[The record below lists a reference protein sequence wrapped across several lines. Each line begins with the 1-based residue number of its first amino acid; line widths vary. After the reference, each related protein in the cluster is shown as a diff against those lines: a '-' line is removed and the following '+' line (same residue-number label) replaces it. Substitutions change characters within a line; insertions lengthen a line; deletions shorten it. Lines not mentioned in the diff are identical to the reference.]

1 MMKQRIK
8 TIDGNEAAADV
19 AYAFT
24 EVAAIYPITPSSPMA
39 EHVDVWAA
47 KGRKNIFGQPVHL
60 IEMQSEAGA
69 IGAVHGA
76 SETGSLC
83 TSFTASQ
90 GLMLMIPVMHRL
102 SGQLKPV
109 VLHIAARTVGSHTMS
124 IFGDHSDVMGCR
136 NTGFAMLCS
145 ASVQECADLAA
156 VAHLSAIKGH
166 IPFMHFFDGFRT
178 SHEIQ
183 KISMLPEE
191 ELYKLIDQQ
200 ALYRFKHRSL
210 NPEHPVMRSTVTNP
224 DMFFQ
229 SKEASNI
236 WYDRLPYI
244 VQDYMD
250 AISRLSG
257 RSYYLFDYYGARD
270 AERVVVAMGSVT
282 GAIQETIDSLIEK
295 GEKVGYIQVH
305 LYRPFSLE
313 HFLDAL
319 PDTTACLTVMDRT
332 KEPGALGEPLFADIC
347 AALRRANRELP
358 VYACR
363 YGLSSKDVP
372 PSSIHA
378 VFANMSSLQPKDHFT
393 IGIVDD
399 VTDLSI
405 PDMPLAVHNE
415 GCVNCKF
422 WGFGSDGT
430 VGANKNSIKIIGDHT
445 DMYVQAYFEY
455 DTKKSGGVTKSHLR
469 FGKHPIR
476 STYYIKEADFL
487 ACHKQ
492 AYMDTYNIAGE
503 IKQGGTFLLNCDWQ
517 TEEVETHLSNAVKRQ
532 LAEKQVHMYIIDAA
546 KIASSIGLGSNR
558 TNTVLQAAFF
568 RLTNILPLEDAV
580 KYMKDAI
587 AATYHAKGERI
598 VSMNQAAVDQGISKL
613 VKVEIPE
620 EWKHLPAE
628 KQEES
633 SCSLPDFI
641 KHIAIPA
648 NAQEGDSIPVSEFVN
663 YADGS
668 YPLGSTKYEKRGIA
682 SVVPQWLPE
691 HCIQCNR
698 CSLVCPHAAIRPYLV
713 SEAEAVSAPESFVTK
728 QASGKGMEAYGFRV
742 QVSPLDCYSC
752 GACVQACPAK
762 EKALVM
768 KPLDT
773 QRHEQDNWDY
783 AQTLSVKETGLDKF
797 SVKGSQFRQPYLEFS
812 GACAGCTE
820 TAYMKILTQLFGS
833 RMIVANA
840 TGCTQAWGSAMPSL
854 PYTTDA
860 EGFGPAWSNSVF
872 EDNAEFALGMSLS
885 MDQQRQDL
893 IMKSEEL
900 LACAPE
906 TLRAAAK
913 TWLDSIGIPN
923 EGEVTEGISRAY
935 VRVLQDAA
943 ALSGQAK
950 SLRDY
955 ILAHKE
961 HIIKKTIW
969 MYGGDGWAYDI
980 GYGGLDHVL
989 AMNANVNIML
999 VDTEVYSNTGGQS
1012 SKATPIGA
1020 VAQFASS
1027 GRRFNK
1033 KDLGRLMM
1041 TYGHIYIAQVA
1052 LGADPNQLIKA
1063 IKEAEAYNGPSLIIA
1078 YAPCINHG
1086 LRAGMGCAQ
1095 EEMKRAV
1102 ACGYWHLYRYNPL
1115 LRHEGKNPFV
1125 LDSREPKESFRE
1137 YLMGETRYAAL
1148 TRTFPEIADELFAK
1162 AEAFA
1167 AEKYE
1172 IYKKLAEK

>member
-1 MMKQRIK
+1 MITQRIK
-8 TIDGNEAAADV
+8 TMDGNEAAADV

-24 EVAAIYPITPSSPMA
+24 EVATIYPITPSSPMA
-39 EHVDVWAA
+39 EHIDVWAA
-47 KGRKNIFGQPVHL
+47 KGRKNLFGQPVKL
-60 IEMQSEAGA
+60 VEMQSEAGA

-76 SETGSLC
+76 AETGSLC
-83 TSFTASQ
+83 STFTASQ

-109 VLHIAARTVGSHTMS
+109 VLHIAARTVGTHTMS

-156 VAHLSAIKGH
+156 VAHLAAIKGH
-166 IPFMHFFDGFRT
+166 VPFMHFFDGFRT

-191 ELYKLIDQQ
+191 ELYKLIDQR
-200 ALYRFKHRSL
+200 ALYAFKHHGL

-250 AISRLSG
+250 AIGKLTG
-257 RSYYLFDYYGARD
+257 RPYHLFDYYGAPD
-270 AERVVVAMGSVT
+270 ATHIVIAMGSVT
-282 GAIQETIDSLIEK
+282 GAIQETIDALLAK

-305 LYRPFSLE
+305 LYRPFSLD
-313 HFLDAL
+313 HFLEVL
-319 PDTTACLTVMDRT
+319 PDTVETITVMDRT
-332 KEPGALGEPLFADIC
+332 KEPGALGEPLFADVC
-347 AALRRANRELP
+347 AALKRAGKNLD

-372 PSSIHA
+372 PASIHA
-378 VFANMSSLQPKDHFT
+378 VFENMQQAQPKAHFT
-393 IGIVDD
+393 IGIIDD
-399 VTDLSI
+399 VTNLSI
-405 PDMPLAVHNE
+405 PDIPLTVDTE
-415 GCVNCKF
+415 GVMNCKF

-430 VGANKNSIKIIGDHT
+430 VGANKNSIKIIGDNT

-476 STYYIKEADFL
+476 STYYIKQADFL

-492 AYMDTYNIAGE
+492 AYMDTYDIVGE
-503 IKQGGTFLLNCDWQ
+503 IREGGTFLLNCNWKADELEQ
-517 TEEVETHLSNAVKRQ
+517 HLSQAVKRE
-532 LAEKQVHMYIIDAA
+532 LAKKHVNMYIIDAA
-546 KIASSIGLGSNR
+546 AIAQEIGLGRNH
-558 TNTVLQAAFF
+558 TNMVLQAAFF
-568 RLTNILPLEDAV
+568 KLTNILPVEDAV
-580 KYMKDAI
+580 TYMKDAI
-587 AATYHAKGERI
+587 AKTYLAKGERI
-598 VSMNQAAVDQGISKL
+598 VAMNQAAVDQGMSGL
-613 VKVEIPE
+613 VKIDIPAAWKDLPIE
-620 EWKHLPAE
+620 ET
-628 KQEES
+628 S
-633 SCSLPDFI
+633 TDTRDIPDFI
-641 KHIAIPA
+641 KHIVEPA
-648 NAQEGDSIPVSEFVN
+648 NAQLGDTIPVSEFLN

-668 YPLGSTKYEKRGIA
+668 YPLGSTQYEKRGIA
-682 SVVPQWLPE
+682 TVVPEWIPE

-713 SEAEAVSAPESFVTK
+713 DEKEQEQAPVGFTTK
-728 QASGKGMEAYGFRV
+728 KASGKGLDIFGFRM

-752 GACVQACPAK
+752 GTCVQVCPAK

-773 QRHEQDNWDY
+773 QRHEQTNWDY
-783 AQTLSVKETGLDKF
+783 AQTITEKKTGLDKF
-797 SVKGSQFRQPYLEFS
+797 SVKGSQFKQPLLEFS

-820 TAYMKILTQLFGS
+820 TAYMKILTQLFGP

-854 PYTTDA
+854 PYTVNK

-885 MDQQRQDL
+885 MDQQRQDIIL
-893 IMKSEEL
+893 KTEAL
-900 LACAPE
+900 LVHVKG
-906 TLRAAAK
+906 TLAEAA
-913 TWLDSIGIPN
+913 TVWLDSIGIAN
-923 EGEVTEGISRAY
+923 EGEMTEDVSRFYLKA
-935 VRVLQDAA
+935 LQEAT
-943 ALSGQAK
+943 LSGEAK
-950 SLRDY
+950 ELRDY

-961 HIIKKTIW
+961 HIIKKTVW

-980 GYGGLDHVL
+980 GYGGLDHVM
-989 AMNANVNIML
+989 AMNANVNVMI

-1012 SKATPIGA
+1012 SKATPVGA

-1033 KDLGRLMM
+1033 KDLGRLLM
-1041 TYGHIYIAQVA
+1041 TYGHIYVAQVA

-1063 IKEAEAYNGPSLIIA
+1063 IKEAEAYNGPSIVIA

-1115 LRHEGKNPFV
+1115 LKAAGKNPFI
-1125 LDSREPKESFRE
+1125 LDSKEPKESFRD

-1162 AEAFA
+1162 AEEFA
-1167 AEKYE
+1167 KQKYDL
-1172 IYKKLAEK
+1172 YKELAST

>member
-1 MMKQRIK
+1 MIKQRIK
-8 TIDGNEAAADV
+8 TVDGNEAAADI

-24 EVAAIYPITPSSPMA
+24 EVATIYPITPSSPMA
-39 EHVDVWAA
+39 EHIDVWAA
-47 KGRKNIFGQPVHL
+47 KGRKNLFGQTVKL
-60 IEMQSEAGA
+60 VEMQSEAGA

-76 SETGSLC
+76 AETGSLC
-83 TSFTASQ
+83 SSFTASQ

-109 VLHIAARTVGSHTMS
+109 VLHIAARTIGSHTMS

-145 ASVQECADLAA
+145 AGVQECADLAA

-183 KISMLPEE
+183 KIQMVPEE
-191 ELYKLIDQQ
+191 ELYKLIDQK
-200 ALYRFKHRSL
+200 ALYAFKHHGL

-250 AISRLSG
+250 AMAKLTG
-257 RSYYLFDYYGARD
+257 RPYHLFDYYGAPD
-270 AERVVVAMGSVT
+270 AKRVVIAMGSVT
-282 GAIQETIDSLIEK
+282 GAIQETIDALMEK

-305 LYRPFSLE
+305 LYRPFSLD
-313 HFLDAL
+313 HFLEAL
-319 PDTTACLTVMDRT
+319 PESVECLTVMDRT
-332 KEPGALGEPLFADIC
+332 KEPGALGEPLFADVC
-347 AALRRANRELP
+347 AALKRADKNLP

-372 PSSIHA
+372 PASIHA
-378 VFANMSSLQPKDHFT
+378 VFENMKSLQPRDHFT
-393 IGIVDD
+393 IGIMDD
-399 VTDLSI
+399 VTNLSI
-405 PDMPLAVHNE
+405 PDVPIAVDTE
-415 GCVNCKF
+415 GCMNCKF

-476 STYYIKEADFL
+476 STYYIKKADFL

-492 AYMDTYNIAGE
+492 AYMDTYDIVDE
-503 IKQGGTFLLNCDWQ
+503 IKDGGTFLLNCSWSAAEAGQ
-517 TEEVETHLSNAVKRQ
+517 HLSNAVKRQ
-532 LAEKQVHMYIIDAA
+532 LAEKHVNMYIIDAA
-546 KIASSIGLGSNR
+546 EIADSIGLGRNH
-558 TNTVLQAAFF
+558 TNMVLQSAFF
-568 RLTNILPLEDAV
+568 KLTNILPVEDAV
-580 KYMKDAI
+580 QHMKEAI
-587 AATYHAKGERI
+587 AKTYLAKGERI
-598 VSMNQAAVDQGISKL
+598 VAMNQAAVDQGMSGL
-613 VKVEIPE
+613 VKVEIPDA
-620 EWKHLPAE
+620 WKHLLPEE
-628 KQEES
+628 KK
-633 SCSLPDFI
+633 PDTRDIPGFI
-641 KHIAIPA
+641 KHIAEPA
-648 NAQEGDSIPVSEFVN
+648 NAQLGDTIPVSEFVN

-668 YPLGSTKYEKRGIA
+668 YPLGSTQYEKRGIA
-682 SVVPQWLPE
+682 SVVPEWIPDN
-691 HCIQCNR
+691 CIQCNR
-698 CSLVCPHAAIRPYLV
+698 CSLVCPHAAIRPYLAD
-713 SEAEAVSAPESFVTK
+713 ETEQETAPEAFKTK
-728 QASGKGMEAYGFRV
+728 QAAGKGLEKYGFRM

-752 GACVQACPAK
+752 GTCAQVCPAK

-773 QRHEQDNWDY
+773 QRHEQDNWKY
-783 AQTLSVKETGLDKF
+783 AQTLSIKDTGLDKF
-797 SVKGSQFRQPYLEFS
+797 SVKGSQFRQPLLEFS

-854 PYTTDA
+854 PYTVNR

-885 MDQQRQDL
+885 MDQQRQD
-893 IMKSEEL
+893 IAMKTEAL
-900 LACAPE
+900 LVQ
-906 TLRAAAK
+906 TQGVLYDTAK
-913 TWLDSIGIPN
+913 AWLDSIGIPN
-923 EGEVTEGISRAY
+923 EGEVTEGVSRAY
-935 VRVLQDAA
+935 ILALQEAE
-943 ALSGQAK
+943 LSGEAK

-989 AMNANVNIML
+989 AMNANVNIMI
-999 VDTEVYSNTGGQS
+999 VDTEVYSNTGGQA
-1012 SKATPIGA
+1012 SKSTPVGA
-1020 VAQFASS
+1020 VAQFAAA

-1063 IKEAEAYNGPSLIIA
+1063 IKEAEAYDGPSLIIA

-1115 LRHEGKNPFV
+1115 LKNAGKNPFI
-1125 LDSREPKESFRE
+1125 LDSKEPKASFRD

-1148 TRTFPEIADELFAK
+1148 VRTFPEIADELFAK
-1162 AEAFA
+1162 AEEFA
-1167 AEKYE
+1167 AQKYA
-1172 IYKKLAEK
+1172 IYKGLAQK